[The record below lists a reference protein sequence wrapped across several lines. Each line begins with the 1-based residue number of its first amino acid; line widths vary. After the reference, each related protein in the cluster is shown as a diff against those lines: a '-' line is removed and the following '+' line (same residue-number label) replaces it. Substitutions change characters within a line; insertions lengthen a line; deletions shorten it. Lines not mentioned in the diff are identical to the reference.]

1 MYWIL
6 GGIALLVIFILIV
19 LGIKLWYDSTKDS
32 GNDDKKWENSLTMYK
47 VLRVTWKNSY
57 FIESFLQ
64 SILCYHSFP
73 FIIKSSYYNW
83 Y

>member
-32 GNDDKKWENSLTMYK
+32 GNDDKK
-47 VLRVTWKNSY
+47 
-57 FIESFLQ
+57 
-64 SILCYHSFP
+64 
-73 FIIKSSYYNW
+73 
-83 Y
+83 